1 MFMVGTSNPTKQ
13 YHAIPCWKINLT
25 QAEYCQSQHIPSLT
39 CSALPN
45 VSAVWRGCL
54 VILTHAGSDPCGKP
68 FEWLSAMLDCWA
80 ILDTTSTGH
89 GQCFAIIPLNGLAHG
104 DHASFSG
111 HLADENADG
120 SFIKYKEERK
130 FGIQMC
136 SNNWDTSSK
145 IQGVFLTGTPLK
157 S

>member
-1 MFMVGTSNPTKQ
+1 MLKN
-13 YHAIPCWKINLT
+13 
-25 QAEYCQSQHIPSLT
+25 EPSSGGILSIRT
-39 CSALPN
+39 PPNTFPLASTALPN
-45 VSAVWRGCL
+45 VSCL
-54 VILTHAGSDPCGKP
+54 VILTHAGSDPCGNP
-68 FEWLSAMLDCWA
+68 LNGSQHCWA
-80 ILDTTSTGH
+80 ILDTTGH

-136 SNNWDTSSK
+136 SNN
-145 IQGVFLTGTPLK
+145 
-157 S
+157 